1 MVRKKS
7 NAVKPIHKA
16 SLIPKIRLGN
26 GLMMYHLFTLNKL
39 KIRLNLLIFIFGLFF
54 IIVVLK
60 FCWVIVVDYILLLL
74 F

>member
-1 MVRKKS
+1 MVQKKG
-7 NAVKPIHKA
+7 NAVKPTHEG
-16 SLIPKIRLGN
+16 SLIPQTGLGN
-26 GLMMYHLFTLNKL
+26 GLMMYHLFTVNKL
-39 KIRLNLLIFIFGLFF
+39 MIRLNLLIFVFGLFF

>member
-16 SLIPKIRLGN
+16 SLIPKTRLGN
-26 GLMMYHLFTLNKL
+26 GLMMYHLFTLSKL
-39 KIRLNLLIFIFGLFF
+39 IIRLNLLIFIFGLFF